1 MAAEKTFPYSDKDMT
16 YDYNS
21 HKYVLTPQCVKNE
34 LGQDLEE
41 VLDKTGDANPSTLA
55 ERFLKRVSH
64 LVYCHIY
71 AYAQNVPLVE
81 YMLAKQER
89 FRDVLKNAMLERV
102 LFMLTSGDVT
112 TQSGLNLRDGRK
124 ISKADLKD
132 ASIPMEEECI
142 LENAGL
148 LYAGFRGF
156 PFGFQFREG
165 Y

>member
-1 MAAEKTFPYSDKDMT
+1 L
-16 YDYNS
+16 N
-21 HKYVLTPQCVKNE
+21 
-34 LGQDLEE
+34 
-41 VLDKTGDANPSTLA
+41 
-55 ERFLKRVSH
+55 RVSH

-71 AYAQNVPLVE
+71 SYTPNVAAVE
-81 YMLAKQER
+81 FMLAKNER
-89 FRDVLKNAMLERV
+89 YRDVIKAAMLERV
-102 LFMLTSGDVT
+102 LFMLSSGDVT

-148 LYAGFRGF
+148 TYTGFRGL
-156 PFGFQFREG
+156 PLGFKVREG